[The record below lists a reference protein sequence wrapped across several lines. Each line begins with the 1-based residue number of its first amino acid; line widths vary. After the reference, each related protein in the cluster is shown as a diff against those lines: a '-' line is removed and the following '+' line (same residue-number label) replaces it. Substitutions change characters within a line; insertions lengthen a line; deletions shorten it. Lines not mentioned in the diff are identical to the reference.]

1 MRNRLQSWIDGRTR
15 ETIGGYWGRLGVCL
29 VHQSLDTKP
38 IAVFVPSGKDLESSV
53 WDEAVVKLEA
63 LGGVRRV
70 QMVLAI
76 ALDADDVFVRTI
88 TVPEGLDERQ
98 LEQVAIV
105 EAISNLPVPP
115 EEICLDF
122 IRGNS
127 DSRDEMVGIAF
138 CRRER
143 IDEILACAEEIN
155 IPVHVVDRDVQA
167 IHDAIADRAFL
178 EDRKIKYPYGIVLTE
193 VSPRIVICLGPTEFE
208 VYPIRMQSN
217 DVEERCASLLTQ
229 LGNCWTRCR
238 MSRANISE
246 VLEQVL
252 IIGDM
257 VPMPNWSSASSE
269 VSVSKK
275 IDNLLIGQSVERV
288 SANDYV
294 PDEIVLIALGM
305 SKRRLT

>member
-1 MRNRLQSWIDGRTR
+1 MHNRLKSWIEGRTR
-15 ETIGGYWGRLGVCL
+15 ETIGGYWGRLGICL
-29 VHQSLDTKP
+29 VNQPLDTKP
-38 IAVFVPSGKDLESSV
+38 VAVFVPSGKNLESSV
-53 WDEAVVKLEA
+53 WEEAVVKLEA
-63 LGGVRRV
+63 LGGVKRV
-70 QMVLAI
+70 QMALAI
-76 ALDADDVFVRTI
+76 AIDADDVFVRTI
-88 TVPEGLDERQ
+88 MVPEGLDERQ

-105 EAISNLPVPP
+105 EAVSNLPVPP

-127 DSRDEMVGIAF
+127 DGRNEMVGMAF

-167 IHDAIADRAFL
+167 IHDAIADKAL
-178 EDRKIKYPYGIVLTE
+178 SEDREIKYPYGIVLTE

-217 DVEERCASLLTQ
+217 DVQERSASLMTQ

-238 MSRANISE
+238 MSRANIAE

-257 VPMPNWSSASSE
+257 SPIPNSTSDGSE

-275 IDNLLIGQSVERV
+275 IHNLLIGQSVEKI
-288 SANDYV
+288 SANNYV

>member
-1 MRNRLQSWIDGRTR
+1 MHNRLKGW
-15 ETIGGYWGRLGVCL
+15 IGGRARESIGVYWGRLGICL
-29 VHQSLDTKP
+29 VHQSPDAKP
-38 IAVFVPSGKDLESSV
+38 VAVFLPSGKDIESTL

-63 LGGVRRV
+63 LSGVKRV
-70 QMVLAI
+70 QMAFAI
-76 ALDADDVFVRTI
+76 ALDADDVFVKTI

-127 DSRDEMVGIAF
+127 DGRDEMVGIAF

-167 IHDAIADRAFL
+167 IHDAIAERSL
-178 EDRKIKYPYGIVLTE
+178 SEDREIKYPYAIVLTE
-193 VSPRIVICLGPTEFE
+193 VSPRIIICLEPTEFE

-217 DVEERCASLLTQ
+217 DVEERSASLLTQ

-238 MSRANISE
+238 MSRANIAE
-246 VLEQVL
+246 FLEQAL

-257 VPMPNWSSASSE
+257 VPMSNWSSVGSE

-275 IDNLLIGQSVERV
+275 IGNLLIGQSVERV

-305 SKRRLT
+305 SDRRLT